1 MSGFFDLLYAAKA
14 WAAGVV
20 VAVGQVVAA
29 VQLAVAD
36 EAISFDEAQGI
47 WLLVT
52 EAATVVFT
60 AVAVFRTRNARAPAG
75 G

>member
-1 MSGFFDLLYAAKA
+1 MEGFFDMLYAAKA

-29 VQLAVAD
+29 VQVAIAD
-36 EAISFDEAQGI
+36 DAISLDEAQGI

-52 EAATVVFT
+52 EAATVVF
-60 AVAVFRTRNARAPAG
+60 AMVAVFKRRNLPR
-75 G
+75 

>member
-1 MSGFFDLLYAAKA
+1 MQGFFDFAYAAKA
-14 WAAGVV
+14 WAGGLWFAI
-20 VAVGQVVAA
+20 GQVVAA

-52 EAATVVFT
+52 EAATVAVAMT
-60 AVAVFRTRNARAPAG
+60 AVFKRRNAPSPP
-75 G
+75 